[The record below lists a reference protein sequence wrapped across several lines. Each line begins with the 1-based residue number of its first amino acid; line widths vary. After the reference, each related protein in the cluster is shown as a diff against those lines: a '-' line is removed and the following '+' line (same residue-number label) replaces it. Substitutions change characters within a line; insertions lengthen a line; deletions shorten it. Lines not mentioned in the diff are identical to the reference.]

1 MRAPGR
7 TRAIALALATVLLA
21 AGLVVGAAVVPDP
34 AEARRWWRPSLVCG
48 ELPTEDVVLRTDLV
62 CPTPFHFGPTDEPVA
77 IDLRGHTLT
86 VPGDAGRCLAPGPCG
101 AIAGAAAVRNGTVVG
116 TLSDIGEI
124 SRVIAFGDIEVRLGF
139 SGPGGPA
146 SVHRSIVL
154 GGMVKVWGSSVSVT
168 DNVIRGGIDLISTSS
183 AIRDV
188 RIEGNWVGHSPRAG
202 IAVAPQ
208 LGAFPG
214 DVDGVIRRN
223 IVWGSAGPGIE
234 LGGGLWNLGSLDV
247 EANLLV
253 GNGGS
258 GFESSTDAP
267 GPPTAAGGPV
277 TVRSNTALFNRGHGI
292 DARWM
297 AGTDGTGVVDG
308 GGNRAAL
315 NALDPPCIGV
325 VC

>member
-1 MRAPGR
+1 MPAPMRTA
-7 TRAIALALATVLLA
+7 AAALATVLVV
-21 AGLVVGAAVVPDP
+21 AGLTVATTAAAPDP
-34 AEARRWWRPSLVCG
+34 AEARRWWRPTLVCG
-48 ELPTEDVVLRTDLV
+48 ELPTEDVVLRADLE
-62 CPTPFHFGPTDEPVA
+62 CPTPFHFGPDDEPVT

-101 AIAGAAAVRNGTVVG
+101 AVAGAAAVRNGTVVG

-124 SRVIAFGDIEVRLGF
+124 SRVVVLGDVEVRLGF
-139 SGPGGPA
+139 SGAGGPA
-146 SVHRSIVL
+146 SVRRSIVL
-154 GGMVKVWGSSVSVT
+154 GGMVRVWGSSVSVT
-168 DNVIRGGIDLISTSS
+168 DNVIRGGIDLVSTNS

-188 RIEGNWVGHSPRAG
+188 HIEANWVGHSPRAG
-202 IAVAPQ
+202 IAVTPQ
-208 LGAFPG
+208 LGNFPG

-223 IVWGSAGPGIE
+223 IVWGSDGPGID
-234 LGGGLWNLGSLDV
+234 LGGGLWNLGPLEIED
-247 EANLLV
+247 NLLV

-267 GPPTAAGGPV
+267 GPPAVAGGPV
-277 TVRSNTALFNRGHGI
+277 TVRGNTALFNRGHGI

-297 AGTDGTGVVDG
+297 AGIDGTGIVDG